1 MIILITLPWSCQ
13 CVYNQTSMIL
23 KNIDIQNFRNL
34 INININFSDKFNIFF
49 GDNGQGK
56 TNIIEAIYLLANMK
70 SFRSGNNSDFITF
83 NENKA
88 SISSDIRFSEYN
100 RNYKL
105 IINNEG
111 KSYFLDNKKPTYL
124 NEYLGSLKAVVF
136 NPEDLNIIKGYPQQ
150 RRALLD
156 RAIFLSNS
164 NYLSKI
170 LYFNKCLKQ
179 RNTIL
184 KTNPK
189 YIGAYTDIYL
199 KSSYEIY
206 KSRIEFIEK
215 ISPYFKNIYSSISNS
230 RETPDIIYTNRDPKF
245 LLEKLTVDLEKNNFR
260 EVELG
265 QTIYGPHRDDPLFL
279 LNKNSIKKYG
289 SQGQQKSFILAFK
302 AAQILELKNSI
313 GISPILLLDDMT
325 SELDKSRQSFFYD
338 FLLNQ
343 HGQVFITS
351 TDKYLL
357 KSNRL
362 SCEFFEV
369 LNGRIN

>member
-1 MIILITLPWSCQ
+1 
-13 CVYNQTSMIL
+13 MIL

>member
-1 MIILITLPWSCQ
+1 MIIPITLPWSCQ

-34 INININFSDKFNIFF
+34 ININIDFSDKFNIFF
-49 GDNGQGK
+49 GNNGQGK

-88 SISSDIRFSEYN
+88 SISSDIKFSEYN

-111 KSYFLDNKKPTYL
+111 KNYFLDNKKPTYL

-189 YIGAYTDIYL
+189 DIGAYTDIYL

-206 KSRIEFIEK
+206 KNRVEFIEK
-215 ISPYFKNIYSSISNS
+215 ISPFFKNIYSSISNS
-230 RETPDIIYTNRDPKF
+230 REIPDIIYTNRDPKF
-245 LLEKLTVDLEKNNFR
+245 LLEKLTVDLEKNQFR

-302 AAQILELKNSI
+302 AAQILELKNNI

-338 FLLNQ
+338 FLSNQ
-343 HGQVFITS
+343 QGQVFITS